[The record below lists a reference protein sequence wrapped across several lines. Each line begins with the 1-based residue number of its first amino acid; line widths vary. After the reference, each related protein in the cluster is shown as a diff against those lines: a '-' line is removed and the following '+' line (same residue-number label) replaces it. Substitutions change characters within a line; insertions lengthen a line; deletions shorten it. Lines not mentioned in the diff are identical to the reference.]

1 MKILAISDL
10 HTTGLKGLDRYVR
23 DCALVLVA
31 GDFTEHGR
39 TRGVEQSVRWVQD
52 VFRPWCASFPD
63 VRFCVVPGDHD
74 LFAERRAD
82 EIRWPANVIYLDP
95 LASDPVART
104 CEVSGLKIYGVART
118 PYLKGGAFES
128 SPEAL
133 ARAFAEIPEG
143 LDILISHAPP
153 LIDGYNLDVDGRRR
167 RHRGS
172 VELAEAICRARPR
185 LVVCG
190 HVHGGD
196 HRRAVLGNGT
206 VVVNVSRVLD
216 DRGTVTTRPRVIDVE
231 ERDGTRVFHLEEDE
245 GSAAETAPA
254 ASVGAAKQI
263 ERAEKILFKA
273 VRSINKHVEKG
284 DFAPNLHYIDQLD
297 DVRTTLAPF
306 VAEHPLVGVYLARLD
321 EVAASRA
328 QGWRLRVGDVPR
340 FGEGRASARPQTG
353 RARSPSAPQREDS

>member
-39 TRGVEQSVRWVQD
+39 TRGVEQSVRWVLD
-52 VFRPWCASFPD
+52 VFCPWCASFPD
-63 VRFCVVPGDHD
+63 VRFCVVPGEQD

-82 EIRWPANVIYLDP
+82 EIRWPGNVAYLDP
-95 LASDPVART
+95 LAADPAART
-104 CEVSGLKIYGVART
+104 CEAAGLKIYGVART
-118 PYLKGGAFES
+118 PYQKGGVFAG

-133 ARAFAEIPEG
+133 VRAFAEIPEG
-143 LDILISHAPP
+143 LDVLVSHAPP
-153 LIDGYNLDVDGRRR
+153 LVDGYNLDADGRRR

-172 VELAEAICRARPR
+172 PELMEAIRRARPR

-196 HRRAVLGNGT
+196 HRRAVLENGT

-216 DRGTVTTRPRVIDVE
+216 DRGLVTTRPRVIEVE
-231 ERDGTRVFHLEEDE
+231 QVDGANAFRLEEDE
-245 GSAAETAPA
+245 GAVPVSAPA

-284 DFAPNLHYIDQLD
+284 DYAPNLHYIDQLD
-297 DVRTTLAPF
+297 EVRATLTPF
-306 VAEHPLVGVYLARLD
+306 AAEHPLVGVYLARLD

-328 QGWRLRVGDVPR
+328 QGWRVRVGDVPR
-340 FGEGRASARPQTG
+340 FGDGCAPAQ
-353 RARSPSAPQREDS
+353 PQREDS

>member
-39 TRGVEQSVRWVQD
+39 TRGVEQSVRWVLD
-52 VFRPWCASFPD
+52 VFCPWCASFPD
-63 VRFCVVPGDHD
+63 VHFCVVPGEQD

-82 EIRWPANVIYLDP
+82 EIRWPNNVIYLDP
-95 LASDPVART
+95 LATDPAART
-104 CEVSGLKIYGVART
+104 CEVAGLKLYGVART
-118 PYLKGGAFES
+118 PYQKGGVFAGS
-128 SPEAL
+128 SEAL

-143 LDILISHAPP
+143 LDILVSHAPP
-153 LIDGYNLDVDGRRR
+153 LVDGYNLDADGRRR

-172 VELAEAICRARPR
+172 PELTEAIRRARPR

-196 HRRAVLGNGT
+196 HRRAVLENGT

-216 DRGTVTTRPRVIDVE
+216 DRGTVTTRPRVIDAE
-231 ERDGTRVFHLEEDE
+231 TRDGACAFRLDEDE
-245 GSAAETAPA
+245 GPAPEEAVPAAPA
-254 ASVGAAKQI
+254 GAVKRI

-273 VRSINKHVEKG
+273 ARSINKHVEKG

-297 DVRTTLAPF
+297 DVRTLLAPF
-306 VAEHPLVGVYLARLD
+306 AADYPLVGVYLARLD

-340 FGEGRASARPQTG
+340 FGEGS
-353 RARSPSAPQREDS
+353 

>member
-82 EIRWPANVIYLDP
+82 EIRWPENVTYLDP
-95 LASDPVART
+95 LASDPAART
-104 CEVSGLKIYGVART
+104 CEVAGLKIYGVART

-128 SPEAL
+128 SPETL
-133 ARAFAEIPEG
+133 ARAFAEIPDG

-153 LIDGYNLDVDGRRR
+153 LVNGYNLDVDGRRR

-172 VELAEAICRARPR
+172 AELAEAIQRARPR

-196 HRRAVLGNGT
+196 HRRAVLENGT

-231 ERDGTRVFHLEEDE
+231 ERDGVCVFHLEEDE
-245 GSAAETAPA
+245 GTAAETAPA
-254 ASVGAAKQI
+254 ASVGAVKKI

-297 DVRTTLAPF
+297 DVRAILAPF
-306 VAEHPLVGVYLARLD
+306 ASDHPLVGVYLARLD

-340 FGEGRASARPQTG
+340 FGEGRAAARPQREG
-353 RARSPSAPQREDS
+353 RAPARPQREDS

>member
-10 HTTGLKGLDRYVR
+10 HTVGLKGLDRYVR

-52 VFRPWCASFPD
+52 IFRPWCATFPD

-74 LFAERRAD
+74 LFAERRAE
-82 EIRWPANVIYLDP
+82 EIRWPDNVVYLDP
-95 LASDPVART
+95 LASDPAART
-104 CEVSGLKIYGVART
+104 CEVAGLKIYGVART
-118 PYLKGGAFES
+118 PYQKGGMFES
-128 SPEAL
+128 SSEVL
-133 ARAFAEIPEG
+133 ARACAEIPEG
-143 LDILISHAPP
+143 LDVLISHAPP

-172 VELAEAICRARPR
+172 PELMEAIRRTRPR

-196 HRRAVLGNGT
+196 HRRAVLENGT

-216 DRGTVTTRPRVIDVE
+216 DRGMVTTRPRVIDVE
-231 ERDGTRVFHLEEDE
+231 VVDGKHVFRMEEDE
-245 GSAAETAPA
+245 GTVPASASAAPA
-254 ASVGAAKQI
+254 AAAKQI

-273 VRSINKHVEKG
+273 ARSINKHVEKG
-284 DFAPNLHYIDQLD
+284 DYAPNLHYIDQLD
-297 DVRTTLAPF
+297 DVRATLAPF
-306 VAEHPLVGVYLARLD
+306 AADYPLVGIYLARLD

-340 FGEGRASARPQTG
+340 F
-353 RARSPSAPQREDS
+353 REET

>member
-23 DCALVLVA
+23 DCALALVA

-52 VFRPWCASFPD
+52 VFCPWCASFPD

-74 LFAERRAD
+74 LFAERRAG
-82 EIRWPANVIYLDP
+82 EIRWPSNVTYLDP
-95 LASDPVART
+95 LASDPAART
-104 CEVSGLKIYGVART
+104 CEVAGLTIYGVART

-172 VELAEAICRARPR
+172 VELAEAIRRARPR

-231 ERDGTRVFHLEEDE
+231 ERDGVRVFRMEEDE
-245 GSAAETAPA
+245 GAAPEAAPA
-254 ASVGAAKQI
+254 ASVGAVKKI

-297 DVRTTLAPF
+297 DVRATLAPF
-306 VAEHPLVGVYLARLD
+306 ASDHPLVEVYLARLD

-340 FGEGRASARPQTG
+340 FGEGRAAARPQ
-353 RARSPSAPQREDS
+353 RENS

>member
-10 HTTGLKGLDRYVR
+10 HTVGLKGLDRYVR

-74 LFAERRAD
+74 LFAERRAE
-82 EIRWPANVIYLDP
+82 EIRWPDNA
-95 LASDPVART
+95 
-104 CEVSGLKIYGVART
+104 
-118 PYLKGGAFES
+118 PYQKGGMFES
-128 SPEAL
+128 SSEVL

-153 LIDGYNLDVDGRRR
+153 LIDGYNLDADGRRR

-172 VELAEAICRARPR
+172 PELTEAIRRAHPR

-196 HRRAVLGNGT
+196 HRRAVLENGT

-216 DRGTVTTRPRVIDVE
+216 DRGMVTTRPRVIDVE
-231 ERDGTRVFHLEEDE
+231 VVDGKHVFRMEEDE
-245 GSAAETAPA
+245 GTVPASASASAMEIGRGIRRAVSRTKSETNCPAFTSAAKLT
-254 ASVGAAKQI
+254 
-263 ERAEKILFKA
+263 
-273 VRSINKHVEKG
+273 VRCMLTI
-284 DFAPNLHYIDQLD
+284 
-297 DVRTTLAPF
+297 
-306 VAEHPLVGVYLARLD
+306 
-321 EVAASRA
+321 
-328 QGWRLRVGDVPR
+328 
-340 FGEGRASARPQTG
+340 
-353 RARSPSAPQREDS
+353 PSASHFFSLI

>member
-52 VFRPWCASFPD
+52 VFCPWCASFSE

-74 LFAERRAD
+74 VFAERRAD
-82 EIRWPANVIYLDP
+82 EIRWPANVTYLDP
-95 LASDPVART
+95 LAVDPAART
-104 CEVSGLKIYGVART
+104 CEAEGLKIYGVART

-133 ARAFAEIPEG
+133 GRAFAEIPEG

-172 VELAEAICRARPR
+172 AELAEAIRRTRPR

-196 HRRAVLGNGT
+196 HRRAVLENGT

-231 ERDGTRVFHLEEDE
+231 ECDGTRVFHLEEDE
-245 GSAAETAPA
+245 GAAAKAAPA
-254 ASVGAAKQI
+254 ASVGAMKQI

-297 DVRTTLAPF
+297 DVRATLAPF
-306 VAEHPLVGVYLARLD
+306 AAEHPLVGVYLARLD

-340 FGEGRASARPQTG
+340 FREGRAAAR
-353 RARSPSAPQREDS
+353 PQREDS

>member
-39 TRGVEQSVRWVQD
+39 TRGVEQSVRWVLD
-52 VFRPWCASFPD
+52 VFCPWCASFPD
-63 VRFCVVPGDHD
+63 VRFCVVPGEQD

-82 EIRWPANVIYLDP
+82 EIRWPDNVAYLDP
-95 LASDPVART
+95 LAADPAART
-104 CEVSGLKIYGVART
+104 CEAAGLKIYGVAQT
-118 PYLKGGAFES
+118 PYQKGGVFAGAS
-128 SPEAL
+128 EAL
-133 ARAFAEIPEG
+133 TRAFAEIPEG
-143 LDILISHAPP
+143 LDVLISHAPP
-153 LIDGYNLDVDGRRR
+153 LVDGYNLDADGRRR

-172 VELAEAICRARPR
+172 PELTDAIRRARPR

-196 HRRAVLGNGT
+196 HRRAVLENGT

-216 DRGTVTTRPRVIDVE
+216 DRGLVTTRPRVIEVE
-231 ERDGTRVFHLEEDE
+231 QVDGANVFRLEEDE
-245 GSAAETAPA
+245 GAVPASEPA
-254 ASVGAAKQI
+254 ASVGAVKQI

-297 DVRTTLAPF
+297 DVRTTLVPF
-306 VAEHPLVGVYLARLD
+306 ASDHPLVEVYLARLD

-340 FGEGRASARPQTG
+340 FGEGRAPAR
-353 RARSPSAPQREDS
+353 PQREDS

>member
-1 MKILAISDL
+1 MKKMKILAISDL

-23 DCALVLVA
+23 GCALVLVA

-39 TRGVEQSVRWVQD
+39 TRGVEQSVRWVEN
-52 VFRPWCASFPD
+52 VFCPWCASFPA
-63 VRFCVVPGDHD
+63 VRFCVVPGDQD

-82 EIRWPANVIYLDP
+82 EVRWPANVVYLDP
-95 LASDPVART
+95 LAADPAART
-104 CEVSGLKIYGVART
+104 CEAAGLKIYGVART
-118 PYLKGGAFES
+118 PYQKGGVFECS
-128 SPEAL
+128 SEAL

-153 LIDGYNLDVDGRRR
+153 LVDGYNLDADGRRR

-172 VELAEAICRARPR
+172 LELTEAIRRARPR

-196 HRRAVLGNGT
+196 HRRAVLANGT

-231 ERDGTRVFHLEEDE
+231 QEGGRSVFRLEEDE
-245 GSAAETAPA
+245 GAVLVSAPA
-254 ASVGAAKQI
+254 ASVGAVKQI

-284 DFAPNLHYIDQLD
+284 DYAPNLHYIDQLD
-297 DVRTTLAPF
+297 DVRTTLVPF
-306 VAEHPLVGVYLARLD
+306 AAEYPLVGVYITRLD

-328 QGWRLRVGDVPR
+328 RGWRVRVGDVPR
-340 FGEGRASARPQTG
+340 FGDGHVPARPQQEET
-353 RARSPSAPQREDS
+353 

>member
-1 MKILAISDL
+1 MKVLALSDL

-23 DCALVLVA
+23 GCALVLVA

-52 VFRPWCASFPD
+52 VFCPWCTSFPD
-63 VRFCVVPGDHD
+63 VRFCVVPGDQD

-82 EIRWPANVIYLDP
+82 EIRWPANVTYLDP
-95 LASDPVART
+95 LAADPAARA
-104 CEVSGLKIYGVART
+104 CEVAGLKIYGVART
-118 PYLKGGAFES
+118 PYQKGGVFAS
-128 SPEAL
+128 SSEAL
-133 ARAFAEIPEG
+133 VRAFAEIPEG

-153 LIDGYNLDVDGRRR
+153 LVDGYNLDADGRRR

-172 VELAEAICRARPR
+172 PELTEAIRRTRPR

-196 HRRAVLGNGT
+196 HRRAVLDNGT
-206 VVVNVSRVLD
+206 IMVNVSRVLD
-216 DRGTVTTRPRVIDVE
+216 DRGLVTTRPRVIDVE
-231 ERDGTRVFHLEEDE
+231 EQDGVRMFHLEEDE
-245 GSAAETAPA
+245 GTVPASAPA
-254 ASVGAAKQI
+254 ASVGAVKQI

-273 VRSINKHVEKG
+273 ARSINKHVEKG

-297 DVRTTLAPF
+297 DVRAMLAPF
-306 VAEHPLVGVYLARLD
+306 AATHPLVDVYLARLD

-328 QGWRLRVGDVPR
+328 QGWRARVGDVPR
-340 FGEGRASARPQTG
+340 FKEET
-353 RARSPSAPQREDS
+353 

>member
-23 DCALVLVA
+23 DCTLVLVA

-52 VFRPWCASFPD
+52 VFCSWCASFPD
-63 VRFCVVPGDHD
+63 VRFCVVPGEQDV
-74 LFAERRAD
+74 FAERRAE
-82 EIRWPANVIYLDP
+82 EIRWPRNVVYLDP
-95 LASDPVART
+95 VASDPAART
-104 CEVSGLKIYGVART
+104 CEVAGLKIYGVART
-118 PYLKGGAFES
+118 PYQKGGAFES

-133 ARAFAEIPEG
+133 VRAFVEIPEG
-143 LDILISHAPP
+143 LDILVSHAPP

-172 VELAEAICRARPR
+172 AELAEAIRRARPR

-196 HRRAVLGNGT
+196 HRRAVLENGT

-231 ERDGTRVFHLEEDE
+231 ETGGGRVFRMDEDD
-245 GSAAETAPA
+245 GAAVVSAPA

-284 DFAPNLHYIDQLD
+284 DFSPNLHYIDQLD
-297 DVRTTLAPF
+297 DVRATLAPF
-306 VAEHPLVGVYLARLD
+306 AADHPLVGVYLARLD

-340 FGEGRASARPQTG
+340 F
-353 RARSPSAPQREDS
+353 REEP

>member
-31 GDFTEHGR
+31 GDFTEHGC

-52 VFRPWCASFPD
+52 VFRPWCASFPG

-82 EIRWPANVIYLDP
+82 EIRWPENVIYLDP
-95 LASDPVART
+95 LASDPAARA
-104 CEVSGLKIYGVART
+104 CEVAGLKIYGVART

-143 LDILISHAPP
+143 LDILVSHAPP
-153 LIDGYNLDVDGRRR
+153 LVDGYNLDADGRRR
-167 RHRGS
+167 HHRGS
-172 VELAEAICRARPR
+172 PELTEAIRRARPS

-196 HRRAVLGNGT
+196 HRRAVLENGT

-216 DRGTVTTRPRVIDVE
+216 DRGMVTTRPRVIDVE
-231 ERDGTRVFHLEEDE
+231 ERDGVRVFHLEEDE
-245 GSAAETAPA
+245 GTAAETAPA
-254 ASVGAAKQI
+254 ASVGAVKKI

-297 DVRTTLAPF
+297 DVRTALVPF
-306 VAEHPLVGVYLARLD
+306 ASDHPLVEVYLARLD

-328 QGWRLRVGDVPR
+328 QGWRLRVGEVPR
-340 FGEGRASARPQTG
+340 FGEGRAAAR
-353 RARSPSAPQREDS
+353 PQREDS

>member
-23 DCALVLVA
+23 DCALVIFA

-39 TRGVEQSVRWVQD
+39 TRGIEQSVRWVQD
-52 VFRPWCASFPD
+52 VFCPWCASFPQ

-74 LFAERRAD
+74 AFAERRAAD
-82 EIRWPANVIYLDP
+82 IRWPDDVTYLDP
-95 LASDPVART
+95 TAPDTSARQCELA
-104 CEVSGLKIYGVART
+104 GLKIYGVACT
-118 PYLKGGAFES
+118 PYQKGGAFEC

-133 ARAFAEIPEG
+133 ARAFAQIPDG
-143 LDILISHAPP
+143 LDILVSHAPP
-153 LIDGYNLDVDGRRR
+153 LIDGYNLDVDGRKR

-172 VELAEAICRARPR
+172 PELTEAIRRARPR

-196 HRRAVLGNGT
+196 HRRAVLENGT

-216 DRGTVTTRPRVIDVE
+216 DRGTVTTRPRVIEVE
-231 ERDGTRVFHLEEDE
+231 AADGANVFRMDEDDE
-245 GSAAETAPA
+245 SAASAPHA
-254 ASVGAAKQI
+254 APTGAVKEI

-273 VRSINKHVEKG
+273 ARSVNKHVDKG

-297 DVRTTLAPF
+297 EVRATLVQF
-306 VAEHPLVGVYLARLD
+306 KGKYNLVDVYLARLD

-328 QGWRLRVGDVPR
+328 QGWRLRVGEVPR
-340 FGEGRASARPQTG
+340 F
-353 RARSPSAPQREDS
+353 REDA

>member
-63 VRFCVVPGDHD
+63 VRFCVVPGEQD

-82 EIRWPANVIYLDP
+82 EIRWPANVAYLDP
-95 LASDPVART
+95 LASDPAARA
-104 CEVSGLKIYGVART
+104 CEVAGLKIYGVART

-128 SPEAL
+128 SPETL

-172 VELAEAICRARPR
+172 AELAEAIRWARPR

-196 HRRAVLGNGT
+196 HRRAVMENGT

-231 ERDGTRVFHLEEDE
+231 EHDGVRVFHLEEDE
-245 GSAAETAPA
+245 GPAAET
-254 ASVGAAKQI
+254 
-263 ERAEKILFKA
+263 AEKILFKA

-297 DVRTTLAPF
+297 DVRAILAPF
-306 VAEHPLVGVYLARLD
+306 ASDHPLVEVYLARLD

-340 FGEGRASARPQTG
+340 FGEGRAAAR
-353 RARSPSAPQREDS
+353 PQREDS

>member
-52 VFRPWCASFPD
+52 VFRPWCASFPG

-82 EIRWPANVIYLDP
+82 EIRWPDNVAYLNP
-95 LASDPVART
+95 LAPDPAART
-104 CEVSGLKIYGVART
+104 CTAAGLKIYGVART
-118 PYLKGGAFES
+118 PYQKGGAFES
-128 SPEAL
+128 SSEVL
-133 ARAFAEIPEG
+133 ARAFAEIPGG
-143 LDILISHAPP
+143 LDVLVSHAPP
-153 LIDGYNLDVDGRRR
+153 LVEGYNLDVDGRRP

-172 VELAEAICRARPR
+172 PELAEAIRRARPR

-196 HRRAVLGNGT
+196 HRRAVLENGT

-216 DRGTVTTRPRVIDVE
+216 DRGAVTTRPRVIEVE
-231 ERDGTRVFHLEEDE
+231 QVDGANVFRLEEDE
-245 GSAAETAPA
+245 GTAPASAPA

-273 VRSINKHVEKG
+273 ARSINKHVEKG
-284 DFAPNLHYIDQLD
+284 DFAPNLHYVDQLD
-297 DVRTTLAPF
+297 DVRAMLAPF
-306 VAEHPLVGVYLARLD
+306 AGKHPLVDVYLARLD

-328 QGWRLRVGDVPR
+328 QGWRVRVGDVPR
-340 FGEGRASARPQTG
+340 FGEGRAPARPQTG

>member
-1 MKILAISDL
+1 
-10 HTTGLKGLDRYVR
+10 VF
-23 DCALVLVA
+23 A
-31 GDFTEHGR
+31 G
-39 TRGVEQSVRWVQD
+39 
-52 VFRPWCASFPD
+52 
-63 VRFCVVPGDHD
+63 
-74 LFAERRAD
+74 
-82 EIRWPANVIYLDP
+82 
-95 LASDPVART
+95 
-104 CEVSGLKIYGVART
+104 
-118 PYLKGGAFES
+118 

-133 ARAFAEIPEG
+133 VRAFAEIPEG
-143 LDILISHAPP
+143 LDVLVSHAPP
-153 LIDGYNLDVDGRRR
+153 LVDGYNLDADGRRR

-172 VELAEAICRARPR
+172 PELMEAIRRARPR

-245 GSAAETAPA
+245 GSAAETAPV

-284 DFAPNLHYIDQLD
+284 DYAPNLHYIDQLD

-306 VAEHPLVGVYLARLD
+306 ASDHPLVGVYLARLD